1 MSHNL
6 AANADLFQ
14 FQYESVDQMKLEA
27 LRRKHG
33 WLVEPLER
41 ACDLVA
47 KMPFFRWVRELR
59 RPSELKCAAQQL
71 YCYSAALPKA
81 MGLMLG
87 LTPTRESGMMPFY
100 AKHAYGQADHHL
112 LLRRW
117 MRKQGLIAVD
127 AELELVIPSLETNAC
142 TNLAYQLAIEQ
153 DRDKWL
159 VAVHG
164 AIARC
169 ASGFYKVVALKL
181 HELDAGDECFDAQV
195 DVDEHRSLRCL
206 EHLRD
211 VNPASHRARVLLSKA
226 LEGVSLWASMIHS
239 WIGIR
244 VSPAFALD
252 GTLLANPRLV

>member
-1 MSHNL
+1 VSHNL
-6 AANADLFQ
+6 AAHIELSP
-14 FQYESVDQMKLEA
+14 YESVDQMKLDA
-27 LRRKHG
+27 LRHKHS

-47 KMPFFRWVRELR
+47 KMPFFRWARELR
-59 RPSELKCAAQQL
+59 RPSELKCVAQQL

-87 LTPTRESGMMPFY
+87 LTPARESGMMPLY
-100 AKHAYGQADHHL
+100 AKHAYGHADHHM

-117 MRKQGLIAVD
+117 MRKQGMIVVD

-159 VAVHG
+159 VAIHG
-164 AIARC
+164 GIARC
-169 ASGFYKVVALKL
+169 SNDFFKVVALKL
-181 HELDAGDECFDAQV
+181 HELHAGDECFDAHV
-195 DVDEHRSLRCL
+195 DVDEHRSLACL

-211 VNPASHRARVLLSKA
+211 VNSVSHRARVLVSKA
-226 LEGVSLWASMIHS
+226 LEAVSLWASMIHS
-239 WIGIR
+239 WLGIR